1 MSTQIEQLQQLL
13 DGELDPIHESTLF
26 GELAINGDLRTELRE
41 QIAIKNAVQDDR
53 MTLMPPAALTNTL
66 FTGMGFAAPLAGAAA
81 GAAGGSM
88 LMQWLSRLGI
98 PILSAIT
105 AATITYTAFDAS
117 EPSTGMQ
124 RHAPAP
130 AAQEAAQAQAA
141 EPAAAAEPAPSTGT
155 LQRAP
160 SADPALR
167 AENNALRAENAR
179 LRSQLASSTE
189 QPIATR
195 TPDDGRRTMDD
206 GRLTS
211 DLEAPT
217 NLLASQVHVTND
229 VAMTRSADTRFLAP
243 QTLRGFETAYQ
254 KYPSLML
261 QVRGFQLAP
270 TINTAALEQ
279 SDWYTNLGIAALY
292 QLNRN
297 HSVGIEIG
305 NESFPMVFE
314 GDRNGQLVRYEQ
326 YPTTA
331 WAGLTYR
338 YTGSNFGAT
347 SFAPYGQFMVGGS
360 KFGPI
365 GRMSGGVQYTPVGPL
380 SFVFGVETSALA
392 YTFQNNWYL
401 SPKVGLTYGLAVR
414 F

>member
-117 EPSTGMQ
+117 APSTGMP

-130 AAQEAAQAQAA
+130 EQAQSA
-141 EPAAAAEPAPSTGT
+141 EPAPPAPSTGMP
-155 LQRAP
+155 RHAP
-160 SADPALR
+160 PPTRGQEPALR
-167 AENNALRAENAR
+167 AENAALRAENAR

-195 TPDDGRRTMDD
+195 TPDDGRRTTDD
-206 GRLTS
+206 VRLSS

-392 YTFQNNWYL
+392 YTFQSNWYL
-401 SPKVGLTYGLAVR
+401 SPKIGLTYGLAVR